1 MKCAIA
7 GVFFPFFIFLFIREY
22 LRLAIQS
29 NKMTTIEEILCRI
42 EKGGTL
48 DMLAR
53 VRYMECI
60 QGAKNSGV
68 I

>member
-1 MKCAIA
+1 M
-7 GVFFPFFIFLFIREY
+7 LIREY

-48 DMLAR
+48 DMLANEFGIWNVSR
-53 VRYMECI
+53 VLKIME
-60 QGAKNSGV
+60 
-68 I
+68 